1 MYYDNILL
9 GPEIHLLNKIV
20 IPRIKAEWKDVAY
33 SMGYESDVVKAI
45 EKESH
50 YQIKECCQNLLAEWL
65 KKHDPTWETLI
76 KYIKDVD
83 NLVAAAEKIEEDL
96 VSGN

>member
-1 MYYDNILL
+1 M
-9 GPEIHLLNKIV
+9 HLLNKIV
-20 IPRIKAEWKDVAY
+20 IPRIAADWKDVAY
-33 SMGYESDVVKAI
+33 SMGYQYNVVKTI